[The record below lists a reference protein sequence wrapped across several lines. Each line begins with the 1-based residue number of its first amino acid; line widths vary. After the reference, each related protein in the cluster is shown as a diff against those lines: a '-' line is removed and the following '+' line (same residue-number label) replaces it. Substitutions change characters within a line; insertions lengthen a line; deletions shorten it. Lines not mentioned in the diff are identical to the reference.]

1 VQDILDNAEAG
12 RSAEQIATEI
22 YDLPL
27 DAGRRVLCFA
37 RGRRRG
43 QRFVTYVE
51 LANPWAAI
59 TEPLPESLSKTL
71 PVALSRAEVL
81 HFLGSV
87 EDIEHQA
94 ILTTCYAAGL
104 RISEAVRL
112 KTSSLDNQRM
122 VIRAAPGSLIVEPSA
137 HYLAL

>member
-1 VQDILDNAEAG
+1 
-12 RSAEQIATEI
+12 
-22 YDLPL
+22 
-27 DAGRRVLCFA
+27 LCFA
-37 RGRRRG
+37 RDGRRG

-51 LANPWAAI
+51 LANRWAAI
-59 TEPLPESLSKTL
+59 TEPLPESLSKML

-81 HFLGSV
+81 HFLGSA

-94 ILTTCYAAGL
+94 ILTTCCAAGL

-112 KTSSLDNQRM
+112 KASSLDNQRM
-122 VIRAAPGSLIVEPSA
+122 VIRAAPGSPIVEPSA

>member
-1 VQDILDNAEAG
+1 
-12 RSAEQIATEI
+12 
-22 YDLPL
+22 
-27 DAGRRVLCFA
+27 
-37 RGRRRG
+37 
-43 QRFVTYVE
+43 
-51 LANPWAAI
+51 
-59 TEPLPESLSKTL
+59 LPESLSNTL
-71 PVALSRAEVL
+71 PVALSRAELL
-81 HFLGSV
+81 HSLGSV

-122 VIRAAPGSLIVEPSA
+122 VIRAAPGSLIVESSA

>member
-1 VQDILDNAEAG
+1 
-12 RSAEQIATEI
+12 
-22 YDLPL
+22 
-27 DAGRRVLCFA
+27 
-37 RGRRRG
+37 
-43 QRFVTYVE
+43 
-51 LANPWAAI
+51 LASPWAAI

-104 RISEAVRL
+104 RISKAVRL
-112 KTSSLDNQRM
+112 KTSSLDNQRI
-122 VIRAAPGSLIVEPSA
+122 VIRVAQVSLIVEPSA
-137 HYLAL
+137 YYLAL